1 MALVLTSE
9 TPLLS
14 NYAEF
19 ENDAISGQD
28 KGVLEWNNPYQENGL
43 YYVDYSGADVSGD
56 AINDGTI
63 EIAQSQTINPTKVA
77 MWLLEKLKD
86 IICKDCDKP

>member
-9 TPLLS
+9 TPLPS

-19 ENDAISGQD
+19 ENDAIAGQD
-28 KGVLEWNNPYQENGL
+28 QGVLEWDNPYQDGSVWK
-43 YYVDYSGADVSGD
+43 VDYSGNDVEGD
-56 AINDGTI
+56 AINSGTI
-63 EIAQSQTINPTKVA
+63 DIAYSQTINPTKVA

-86 IICKDCDKP
+86 IICKDCDTP